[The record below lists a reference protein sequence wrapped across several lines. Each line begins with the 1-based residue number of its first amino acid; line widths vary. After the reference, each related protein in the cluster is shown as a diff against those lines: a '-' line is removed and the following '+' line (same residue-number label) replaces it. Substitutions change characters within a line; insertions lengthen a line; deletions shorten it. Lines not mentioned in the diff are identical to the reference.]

1 MNEQSDLQ
9 YRCTL
14 IQYSKADLLGCI
26 EDALEQ
32 MIASRNW
39 KTYLTSFDLFHV
51 FSLKKKMSSL
61 RNELDNDLSDL
72 DDSILYNKKVGM
84 TSAVVCYNAAL
95 NHYKNDIV
103 FLFDFCRKDIPHMTG
118 NGLDT
123 FNALTYGGQV
133 S

>member
-1 MNEQSDLQ
+1 MKEQSELQ

-14 IQYSKADLLGCI
+14 IQHSKADLLGCI

-39 KTYLTSFDLFHV
+39 KTYLTSFDFFHIIRI
-51 FSLKKKMSSL
+51 KKRMNSL
-61 RNELDNDLSDL
+61 RNELSNDLNDL
-72 DDSILYNKKVGM
+72 DDFILHNKKVRM
-84 TSAVVCYNAAL
+84 SAAITSYNTIL
-95 NHYKNDIV
+95 NHYKKDII
-103 FLFDFCRKDIPHMTG
+103 FLFDFCRKDISHMTDS
-118 NGLDT
+118 GLDT

>member
-1 MNEQSDLQ
+1 MKEQSELQ

-14 IQYSKADLLGCI
+14 IQHSKTDLLGCI

-39 KTYLTSFDLFHV
+39 KTYFTSFDLLHV
-51 FSLKKKMSSL
+51 FRLKKKMNAL
-61 RNELDNDLSDL
+61 RAELANDLESL
-72 DDSILYNKKVGM
+72 EDSVLYNKKVGM
-84 TSAVVCYNAAL
+84 IAAVTSYNTIL
-95 NHYKNDIV
+95 NHYKKDII
-103 FLFDFCRKDIPHMTG
+103 FLFDFCRKDISHMA
-118 NGLDT
+118 NSGLDT